1 MNTGWESARSLNAA
15 VADKIFLNTSPV
27 VSFLLIAFRTSP
39 KSCNPTGL
47 ETPKRNQW
55 IRVLKSK
62 AISNVPCCC

>member
-1 MNTGWESARSLNAA
+1 MVGIVHIMNTGWESARSLNAA

-47 ETPKRNQW
+47 ETPEIEKNYGYDF
-55 IRVLKSK
+55 
-62 AISNVPCCC
+62 